1 MSTIYGPPVPGSA
14 EEPPPSMPWPP
25 PGGPGGD
32 GGAGSEPGGPGRR
45 PRHRR
50 ALAITAACVVLVLAA
65 ALGTALALQTAPA
78 APHKPVS
85 RTSAAAT
92 PAAPPKPVS
101 RTSAVAAAVD
111 PALVNV
117 VATLGY
123 LNAVSE
129 GTGLVLTSSGK
140 VLTNNHVIDGATS
153 VKVTDVGN
161 GRTYPATVIGYDQAD
176 DIAVLQAQGASGL
189 KTVTLGI
196 SSKVTVG
203 EAVIALGNA
212 EGKGGTPSV
221 ATGKVTGLNES
232 ITATD
237 AAEHTSEQL
246 TGLIGTNAPLQ
257 SGDSGGPLVTTAG
270 TVIGVDTAASS
281 AYQFQSGTGEA
292 FAIPIGQAAP
302 VAGQIE
308 AGRASA
314 TIHIGATGFLGIEAG
329 SYVVPFTST
338 TEAVVVGVMP
348 GLPAANAGLAA
359 GDVIVSING
368 HAVTSPSGI
377 QALLGPCHPGDRV
390 SVAWQDLSGQA
401 HTATV
406 VLATGPVG

>member
-1 MSTIYGPPVPGSA
+1 
-14 EEPPPSMPWPP
+14 MPWPP

-32 GGAGSEPGGPGRR
+32 GGAASEPGGPGRR

-50 ALAITAACVVLVLAA
+50 ALAITAACVVLMLAA
-65 ALGTALALQTAPA
+65 ALGTALALQTTPA
-78 APHKPVS
+78 APHQPVS

-92 PAAPPKPVS
+92 PAAPHKPVS

-111 PALVNV
+111 PGLVNV

-123 LNAVSE
+123 QDAISE
-129 GTGLVLTSSGK
+129 GTGLVLTSSGE

-153 VKVTDVGN
+153 AMVTDVGN
-161 GRTYPATVIGYDQAD
+161 GRTYPATVVGYDQAD
-176 DIAVLQAQGASGL
+176 DIAVLQARGASGL
-189 KTVTLGI
+189 KTVTPGI
-196 SSKVTVG
+196 SSKVTIG

-212 EGKGGTPSV
+212 EGRGGTPAL

-237 AAEHTSEQL
+237 AAGHTSEGL
-246 TGLIGTNAPLQ
+246 TGLIRTNVPLQ

-270 TVIGVDTAASS
+270 TVIGMDTAASS

-292 FAIPIGQAAP
+292 FAIPIGQAVS

-314 TIHIGATGFLGIEAG
+314 TVHVGATGFLGIQAG
-329 SYVVPFTST
+329 LYVVPSTST
-338 TEAVVVGVMP
+338 TQAVIVGVMP
-348 GLPAANAGLAA
+348 GLPAANAGLAP

-368 HAVTSPSGI
+368 QAVTSPSGI
-377 QALLGPCHPGDRV
+377 QALLEPYHPGDRV
-390 SVAWQDLSGQA
+390 SVGWQDPSGQA
-401 HTATV
+401 HTATI
-406 VLATGPVG
+406 VLATGPAD

>member
-1 MSTIYGPPVPGSA
+1 
-14 EEPPPSMPWPP
+14 MPWQP

-32 GGAGSEPGGPGRR
+32 GGAGSEPGGPVRR
-45 PRHRR
+45 PHRRR
-50 ALAITAACVVLVLAA
+50 ALAITAACVVLAA
-65 ALGTALALQTAPA
+65 ALGTALALQTTPA
-78 APHKPVS
+78 APHQTVPHK
-85 RTSAAAT
+85 T
-92 PAAPPKPVS
+92 VS
-101 RTSAVAAAVD
+101 RTSAVVAAVD
-111 PALVNV
+111 PGLVDV

-123 LNAVSE
+123 QSAISE
-129 GTGLVLTSSGK
+129 GTGLVLTSSGE
-140 VLTNNHVIDGATS
+140 VLTNNHVIDGATA

-161 GRTYPATVIGYDQAD
+161 GRTYPATVVGYDQAG

-189 KTVTLGI
+189 KTVTPGI

-212 EGKGGTPSV
+212 EGKGGTPAV

-232 ITATD
+232 IAATD

-246 TGLIGTNAPLQ
+246 TGLIRTNVPLQ

-270 TVIGVDTAASS
+270 TVIGMDTAASS
-281 AYQFQSGTGEA
+281 AYQFQYAAAQA
-292 FAIPIGQAAP
+292 FAIPIGQAVS

-314 TIHIGATGFLGIEAG
+314 TVHIGATGFLGIEAG
-329 SYVVPFTST
+329 LYVVPFTST

-348 GLPAANAGLAA
+348 GLPAASAGLAP
-359 GDVIVSING
+359 GDVIVSITG

-377 QALLGPCHPGDRV
+377 QALLEPYHPGDPV
-390 SVAWQDLSGQA
+390 SVAWQDLSGQT

-406 VLATGPVG
+406 DLATGPAG

>member
-1 MSTIYGPPVPGSA
+1 
-14 EEPPPSMPWPP
+14 MPWRP

-32 GGAGSEPGGPGRR
+32 GGAGSEPGGPSRR

-85 RTSAAAT
+85 RTSA
-92 PAAPPKPVS
+92 
-101 RTSAVAAAVD
+101 VAAAVD
-111 PALVNV
+111 PALADV

-123 LNAVSE
+123 QSAVSE
-129 GTGLVLTSSGK
+129 GTGLVLANSGE

-161 GRTYPATVIGYDQAD
+161 GRTYPATVIGYDQAG

-189 KTVTLGI
+189 KTVTPGI

-203 EAVIALGNA
+203 ETVIALGNA

-221 ATGKVTGLNES
+221 ATGKVTGLTKS

-246 TGLIGTNAPLQ
+246 TGLIGTNVPLQ

-270 TVIGVDTAASS
+270 TVIGMNTAASS

-292 FAIPIGQAAP
+292 FAIPIGQAIS

-314 TIHIGATGFLGIEAG
+314 TVHIGTTSFLGMEAG
-329 SYVVPFTST
+329 LYVVPFTSG
-338 TEAVVVGVMP
+338 TETVVVGVMP

-377 QALLGPCHPGDRV
+377 EALLEPCHPGDRV
-390 SVAWQDLSGQA
+390 SVGWQDLSGQT

-406 VLATGPVG
+406 VLATGPAA